1 MIELYTANTPNGHRV
16 ELMLEEIGL
25 LYSNQ
30 VLSLAKGEHRT
41 DNFRKLNP
49 AARIPIFIDH
59 NPTDDE
65 PFILTQTTA
74 ILLYLAEK
82 AGRLLAGSARDRA
95 RVLEWLS
102 VDATD
107 MAPTRFDAFWLAL
120 NEHDEAA
127 QLLRER
133 ALEYY
138 RLYDR
143 QLASHEYLGGDEYSV
158 ADVAAYPWA
167 RAMAHPNAVE
177 LPNLCRWK
185 QQLSQRPACRKVF
198 QLEGSA

>member
-1 MIELYTANTPNGHRV
+1 MIALYTANTPNGHRV

-25 LYSNQ
+25 PYSKQ

-41 DNFRKLNP
+41 DKFRKLNP
-49 AARIPIFIDH
+49 AAQIPVIVEH

-65 PFILTQTTA
+65 AFVLTQTTA

-82 AGRLLAGSARDRA
+82 VGKLLPGSARDRA

-102 VDATD
+102 LDVTD
-107 MAPTRFDAFWLAL
+107 MATSRFNAFWLSR

-127 QLLRER
+127 QRLRER
-133 ALEYY
+133 ASEYY

-143 QLASHEYLGGDEYSV
+143 QLATHEYLGGDEYSV

-185 QQLSQRPACRKVF
+185 QQLSQRPACRKIF
-198 QLEGSA
+198 QQEGSA